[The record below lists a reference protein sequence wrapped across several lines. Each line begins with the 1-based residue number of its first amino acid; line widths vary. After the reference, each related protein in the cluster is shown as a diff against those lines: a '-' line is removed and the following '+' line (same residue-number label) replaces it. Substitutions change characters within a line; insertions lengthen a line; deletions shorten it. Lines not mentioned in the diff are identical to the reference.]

1 MACFVTI
8 GRIVQPGHRVLRA
21 HEQAMDGKVHYG
33 AFAKVCIPAGTNLG
47 IYAGQVATEGGAT
60 NQQNETAMFSTAPF
74 MLTERWGMDNDQLVM
89 YCMVSRNE
97 TAYFNEFRTDIKQP
111 GDASVNRE
119 GGEPNVSVAEVLVD
133 VKPMLVLFSTKAVK
147 QEEELMFDYGQD
159 YWDKYCRDLRLIEEH
174 ASNKPRYR

>member
-1 MACFVTI
+1 
-8 GRIVQPGHRVLRA
+8 
-21 HEQAMDGKVHYG
+21 
-33 AFAKVCIPAGTNLG
+33 
-47 IYAGQVATEGGAT
+47 
-60 NQQNETAMFSTAPF
+60 MFSTAPF